1 MKSSLF
7 WEGPIVSILYVL
19 QTCVSENTKLTAEV
33 VTVAEKAEG
42 FVLLRVEK
50 GLSAS

>member
-19 QTCVSENTKLTAEV
+19 QICVSESTELIAEV

-42 FVLLRVEK
+42 FVPLRVEK
-50 GLSAS
+50 CLSAS